1 MSCMPHMPHG
11 AGILLAI
18 SVATVVVVVVAGLT
32 GYLTLFV
39 GHSLYGALHFYCR
52 IAFGCLIN

>member
-1 MSCMPHMPHG
+1 MPHG

-18 SVATVVVVVVAGLT
+18 SVATVVAVVVVGGADWLFNW
-32 GYLTLFV
+32 FV

-52 IAFGCLIN
+52 VAFGCLIN